1 MKAWITAAI
10 LLGAVSQLAAADAS
24 LIDAARQ
31 KDHATALT
39 LIKDGADVNAAAADG
54 STALHWAVIHNDV
67 ELVNRLLKARA
78 KVDVTNDYGASPL
91 SEAAVL
97 GNTAVL
103 ASLIKAGADVNTPNA
118 YGQTP
123 LMVVAR
129 TSNVEAAQLLL
140 RHHANVNAAESLR
153 GQTALML
160 AAANGQ
166 PEMIRL
172 LVKHGADVNARS
184 TVHNWERQVSGEPR
198 AQYRPLG
205 GLTPL
210 LFAARAGCL
219 ACVEALV
226 EAGADIDMADPE
238 GITPLLTAI
247 DNIHFDVANFLI
259 DRGASINKWD
269 WFGRTPLYA
278 AVDMN
283 TLPRGRRADLP
294 PLDKVTAVA
303 LIEKLLKAGAD
314 PNAPLKLRPQYRS
327 LGDRGCDSMITVGF
341 TPLLRAA
348 KAFDADAIRLLLQYG
363 ADVNRPQVIGITPV
377 MAAAGLGSWDCDTRG
392 NFTSQDVQQRSIK
405 ALDLLLKAGA
415 DINARVREK
424 RGEFCCPVPDSAEA
438 FAVISGQSAVYGAAF
453 WGWDDVVRYLVDHGA
468 RLDGTDA
475 HGKTVLD
482 AALGRAGGNGFQ
494 GRRIDVHEKT
504 AALLRQLAS
513 TKRIA
518 QQD

>member
-1 MKAWITAAI
+1 VKAWLTAAI
-10 LLGAVSQLAAADAS
+10 LIGAASPLAWADTS
-24 LIDAARQ
+24 LVDAARQ
-31 KDHATALT
+31 KDRATALA
-39 LIKDGADVNAAAADG
+39 LIKGGADVDAAAPDG
-54 STALHWAVIHNDV
+54 TTPLHWAVVNDDV
-67 ELVNRLLKARA
+67 ELVDRLLKARA
-78 KVDVTNDYGASPL
+78 KVDVRNDYGASPL
-91 SEAAVL
+91 SEAAITGNVAVL
-97 GNTAVL
+97 GR
-103 ASLIKAGADVNTPNA
+103 LIKAGAKANSTNA
-118 YGQTP
+118 DGQTP

-129 TSNVEAAQLLL
+129 TSNVKAAELLL
-140 RHHANVNAAESLR
+140 RHRTDVNAAEKLR

-166 PEMIRL
+166 PEMMRL
-172 LVKHGADVNARS
+172 LVKHGADIDARS
-184 TVHNWERQVSGEPR
+184 KVHDWERQVSGEPR
-198 AQYRPLG
+198 AQYRPRG

-210 LFAARAGCL
+210 LFAARQGCL
-219 ACVEALV
+219 RCVEVLV
-226 EAGADIDMADPE
+226 EAGADIDMTDPE
-238 GITPLLTAI
+238 GITPLLMAI
-247 DNIHFDVANFLI
+247 DNIRFDVADYLI
-259 DRGASINKWD
+259 DHGASIDKWD
-269 WFGRTPLYA
+269 WFGRTPLYS

-327 LGDRGCDSMITVGF
+327 LGDRGCDSMLTVGF

-348 KAFDADAIRLLLQYG
+348 KAFDAEAIRLLLEHG
-363 ADVNRPQVIGITPV
+363 AEVNRPQVIGITPV

-392 NFTSQDVQQRSIK
+392 NFVSQDVQQRSIK
-405 ALDLLLKAGA
+405 ALELLVKAGA
-415 DINARVREK
+415 DVNARVRTK

-453 WGWDDVVRYLVDHGA
+453 WGWNDVVQYLVDHGA
-468 RLDGTDA
+468 QLDGTDA

-504 AALLRQLAS
+504 AALLKELTS
-513 TKRIA
+513 SKRVA
-518 QQD
+518 QQN